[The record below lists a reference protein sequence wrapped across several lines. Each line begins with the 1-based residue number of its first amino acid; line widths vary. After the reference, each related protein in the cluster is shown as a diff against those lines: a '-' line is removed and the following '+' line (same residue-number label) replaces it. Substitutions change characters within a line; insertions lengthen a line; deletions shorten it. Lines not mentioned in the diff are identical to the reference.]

1 MIQLKGAFAQIAR
14 KIDPLNTLA
23 LNVELKL
30 SFIVIV
36 VLDCLS
42 KTHSIRSLSEVIMA
56 LLYVF

>member
-23 LNVELKL
+23 LNIELRL
-30 SFIVIV
+30 SFIV